1 MFEAPFSFSG
11 RIRSTEYGLSLIINS
26 VLSFFISLIVR
37 GTNGD
42 AVFLFILYIPMC
54 WFILAQGA
62 KRSHDIGYSGL
73 CQLVPFYPLF
83 LLFAAGEVGTNCY
96 GKDPKNRNLQDSYSS
111 PNKV

>member
-11 RIRSTEYGLSLIINS
+11 RIRRTEYGLSLIINS

-54 WFILAQGA
+54 WFILA
-62 KRSHDIGYSGL
+62 
-73 CQLVPFYPLF
+73 
-83 LLFAAGEVGTNCY
+83 
-96 GKDPKNRNLQDSYSS
+96 
-111 PNKV
+111 

>member
-11 RIRSTEYGLSLIINS
+11 RIRRTEYGLSLIINS

-42 AVFLFILYIPMC
+42 AVFC